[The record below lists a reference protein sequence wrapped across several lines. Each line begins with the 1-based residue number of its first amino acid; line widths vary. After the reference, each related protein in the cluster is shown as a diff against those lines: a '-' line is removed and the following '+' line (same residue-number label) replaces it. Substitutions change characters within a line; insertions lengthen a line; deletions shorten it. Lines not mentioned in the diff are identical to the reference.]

1 MLKVGMFTS
10 GYQRNPLEHCFM
22 DAKEYGYDY
31 IELWGGRPHAYAP
44 DLKAG
49 DINEVRRLIE
59 KYEMPVIGY
68 TPEHNAYPY
77 NYMIGSEAQRRDAVD
92 YLKLSLE
99 MAKEMG
105 AEFVLTSP
113 ANGGY
118 LATYDQLWSRLE
130 KTIQELWDYAAKL
143 EIKLVVEALTPYESN
158 FFTRANDLVEL
169 FRRVDNPYVVGMCD
183 IVPPFVQHESIMAYF
198 DKLGNKM
205 DHMHIID
212 GENGSDTHM
221 IPGEGNIPIKEMLYE
236 MKRIGYD
243 KTATLELVTNY
254 INEPRFY
261 AKRAIDNMR
270 ELMAE
275 AGIV

>member
-59 KYEMPVIGY
+59 KYEMPVLGY

-77 NYMIGSEAQRRDAVD
+77 NYLIGSEALRRDAVD

-99 MAKEMG
+99 LAKEMG

-130 KTIQELWDYAAKL
+130 KNIQELGDYAAKL

-212 GENGSDTHM
+212 GENGSDTHL

>member
-59 KYEMPVIGY
+59 KYEMPVLGY

-130 KTIQELWDYAAKL
+130 KNIQELGDYAAKL

-243 KTATLELVTNY
+243 KTATLELVKNY

>member
-59 KYEMPVIGY
+59 KYEMPVLGY

-130 KTIQELWDYAAKL
+130 KNIQELGDYAAKL

-169 FRRVDNPYVVGMCD
+169 FRRVDNPYVVGMFD
-183 IVPPFVQHESIMAYF
+183 IVPTFVQHESIMAYF

-212 GENGSDTHM
+212 GENGSDTHL

>member
-59 KYEMPVIGY
+59 KYEMPVLGY

-130 KTIQELWDYAAKL
+130 KNIQELGDYAAKL

-212 GENGSDTHM
+212 GENGSDTHL

-236 MKRIGYD
+236 MKRRGYD

>member
-59 KYEMPVIGY
+59 KYEMPVLGY

-130 KTIQELWDYAAKL
+130 KNIQELGDYAAKL
-143 EIKLVVEALTPYESN
+143 EIKLVVEALITYESN
-158 FFTRANDLVEL
+158 FFKRANDLVEL

-212 GENGSDTHM
+212 GENGSDTHL

-275 AGIV
+275 AGMV

>member
-44 DLKAG
+44 DLKEG

-59 KYEMPVIGY
+59 KYEMPVLGY

-77 NYMIGSEAQRRDAVD
+77 NYMIGSEAQRRDAID

-130 KTIQELWDYAAKL
+130 KNIQELGDYAAKL

-212 GENGSDTHM
+212 GENGSDTHL

>member
-59 KYEMPVIGY
+59 KYEMPVLGY

-130 KTIQELWDYAAKL
+130 KNIQELGDYAAKL

-169 FRRVDNPYVVGMCD
+169 FRRVDNQYVVGMCD

-212 GENGSDTHM
+212 GENGSDTHL
-221 IPGEGNIPIKEMLYE
+221 IPGEGNIPIKKMLYE

>member
-59 KYEMPVIGY
+59 KYEMPVLGY

-77 NYMIGSEAQRRDAVD
+77 NYMIGSEAQRRDAID

-130 KTIQELWDYAAKL
+130 KNIQELGDYAAKL

-183 IVPPFVQHESIMAYF
+183 IDPPFVQHESIMAYF

-212 GENGSDTHM
+212 GENGSDTHL

>member
-59 KYEMPVIGY
+59 KYEMPVLGY

-130 KTIQELWDYAAKL
+130 KNIQELGDYAAKL

-243 KTATLELVTNY
+243 KTSTLELVTNY

>member
-59 KYEMPVIGY
+59 KYEMPVLGY
-68 TPEHNAYPY
+68 TPNHNAYPY
-77 NYMIGSEAQRRDAVD
+77 NYMIGSEAQRRDAID

-130 KTIQELWDYAAKL
+130 KNIQELGDYAAKL

-212 GENGSDTHM
+212 GENGSDTHL

>member
-118 LATYDQLWSRLE
+118 LATYDQLRGRLE
-130 KTIQELWDYAAKL
+130 KNIQELGDYAAKL

-270 ELMAE
+270 ELMAV

>member
-130 KTIQELWDYAAKL
+130 KTIQELGDYAAKL

-169 FRRVDNPYVVGMCD
+169 FRRVDNQYVVGLCD
-183 IVPPFVQHESIMAYF
+183 IVPQFVKHESIMAYF

-212 GENGSDTHM
+212 GENGSDTHL

>member
-10 GYQRNPLEHCFM
+10 GYQRNPLENCFM

-59 KYEMPVIGY
+59 KYEMPVLGY

-130 KTIQELWDYAAKL
+130 KNIQELGDYAAKL

-212 GENGSDTHM
+212 GENGSDTHL

>member
-31 IELWGGRPHAYAP
+31 IELWCGRPHAYAP

-59 KYEMPVIGY
+59 KYEMPVLGY

-130 KTIQELWDYAAKL
+130 KNIQELGDYAAKL

>member
-59 KYEMPVIGY
+59 KYEMPVLGY

-77 NYMIGSEAQRRDAVD
+77 NYMIGSEAQRRDAID

-130 KTIQELWDYAAKL
+130 KNIQELGDYAAKL

-198 DKLGNKM
+198 DKLGNKI

-212 GENGSDTHM
+212 GENGSDTHL

>member
-49 DINEVRRLIE
+49 DINEVLRLIE
-59 KYEMPVIGY
+59 KYEMPVLGY

-130 KTIQELWDYAAKL
+130 KNIQELGDYAAKL

>member
-59 KYEMPVIGY
+59 KYEMPVLGY

-130 KTIQELWDYAAKL
+130 KNIQELGDYAAKL

-212 GENGSDTHM
+212 GKNGSDTHM

>member
-31 IELWGGRPHAYAP
+31 IALWGGRPHAYAP

-59 KYEMPVIGY
+59 KYEMPVLGY

-130 KTIQELWDYAAKL
+130 KNIQELGDYAAKL

>member
-1 MLKVGMFTS
+1 MLKVGMYTS

-59 KYEMPVIGY
+59 KYEMPVLGY

-130 KTIQELWDYAAKL
+130 KNIQELGDYAAKL

>member
-59 KYEMPVIGY
+59 KYEMPVLGY

-77 NYMIGSEAQRRDAVD
+77 NYMIGSEAQRRYAID

-130 KTIQELWDYAAKL
+130 KNIQELGDYAAKL

-212 GENGSDTHM
+212 GENGSDTHL

>member
-59 KYEMPVIGY
+59 KYEMPVLGY

-77 NYMIGSEAQRRDAVD
+77 NYMIGSEAQRRDAID

-130 KTIQELWDYAAKL
+130 KNIQELGDYAAKL

-183 IVPPFVQHESIMAYF
+183 IVPPFVQHESIRAYF

-212 GENGSDTHM
+212 GENGSDTHL

>member
-22 DAKEYGYDY
+22 DAEEYGYDY

-59 KYEMPVIGY
+59 KYEMPVLGY

-77 NYMIGSEAQRRDAVD
+77 NYMIGSEAQRRDAID

-130 KTIQELWDYAAKL
+130 KNIQELGDYAAKL

-212 GENGSDTHM
+212 GENGSDTHL

>member
-1 MLKVGMFTS
+1 MLKVVMFTS

-49 DINEVRRLIE
+49 DIKEVRRLIE

-77 NYMIGSEAQRRDAVD
+77 NYMIGSEAQRRDALD
-92 YLKLSLE
+92 YLKISLE

-118 LATYDQLWSRLE
+118 LATYDELWGRLE
-130 KTIQELWDYAAKL
+130 KNIRELGDYAAKL
-143 EIKLVVEALTPYESN
+143 EVKLVVEALTPYESN

-198 DKLGNKM
+198 DKLGDKM

-270 ELMAE
+270 ELMAQ
-275 AGIV
+275 AGIE

>member
-59 KYEMPVIGY
+59 KYEMPVLGY

-130 KTIQELWDYAAKL
+130 KNIQELGDYAAKL

-198 DKLGNKM
+198 AKLGNKM

>member
-59 KYEMPVIGY
+59 KYEMPVLGY

-99 MAKEMG
+99 MAEEMG

-130 KTIQELWDYAAKL
+130 KNIQELGDYAAKL

-212 GENGSDTHM
+212 GENGSDTHL

-275 AGIV
+275 VGIV

>member
-59 KYEMPVIGY
+59 KYEMPVLGY

-77 NYMIGSEAQRRDAVD
+77 NYMIGSEAQRRDAID

-113 ANGGY
+113 TNGGY

-130 KTIQELWDYAAKL
+130 KNIQELGDYAAKL

-212 GENGSDTHM
+212 GENGSDTHL

>member
-59 KYEMPVIGY
+59 KYEMPVLGY

-77 NYMIGSEAQRRDAVD
+77 NYLIGSEAQRRDAID

-130 KTIQELWDYAAKL
+130 KNIQELGDYAAKL

-212 GENGSDTHM
+212 GENGSDTHL

>member
-59 KYEMPVIGY
+59 KYEMPVLGY

-77 NYMIGSEAQRRDAVD
+77 NYMIGSEAQRRDAID

-130 KTIQELWDYAAKL
+130 KNIQELGDYAAKL

-212 GENGSDTHM
+212 GENGSDTHL

-243 KTATLELVTNY
+243 KTATLESVTNY

>member
-1 MLKVGMFTS
+1 MLKVAMFTS

-59 KYEMPVIGY
+59 KYEMPVLGY

-77 NYMIGSEAQRRDAVD
+77 NYMIGSEAQRRDAID

-130 KTIQELWDYAAKL
+130 KNIQELGDYAAKL

-212 GENGSDTHM
+212 GENGSDTHL

>member
-59 KYEMPVIGY
+59 KYEMPVLGY

-77 NYMIGSEAQRRDAVD
+77 NYMIGSEAQRRDAID

-130 KTIQELWDYAAKL
+130 KNIQELGDYAAKL

-158 FFTRANDLVEL
+158 FFTRANYLVEL

-212 GENGSDTHM
+212 GENGSDTHL

>member
-59 KYEMPVIGY
+59 KYEMPVLGY

-130 KTIQELWDYAAKL
+130 KNIQELGDYAAKL

-169 FRRVDNPYVVGMCD
+169 FRRVDNPYVVGKCD

-212 GENGSDTHM
+212 GENGSDTHL

>member
-59 KYEMPVIGY
+59 KYEMPVLGY

-130 KTIQELWDYAAKL
+130 KNIQELGDYAAKL

-236 MKRIGYD
+236 MKRIDYD

>member
-59 KYEMPVIGY
+59 KYEMPVLGY

-130 KTIQELWDYAAKL
+130 KNIQELGDYAAKL
-143 EIKLVVEALTPYESN
+143 EIKLVVEALRPYESN

>member
-1 MLKVGMFTS
+1 
-10 GYQRNPLEHCFM
+10 M

-59 KYEMPVIGY
+59 KYEMPVLGY

-77 NYMIGSEAQRRDAVD
+77 NYMIGSEAQRRDAID

-130 KTIQELWDYAAKL
+130 KNIQELGDYAAKL

-212 GENGSDTHM
+212 GENGSDTHL

-243 KTATLELVTNY
+243 KTATLELVTNF

>member
-31 IELWGGRPHAYAP
+31 IELWGGPHAYAP

-59 KYEMPVIGY
+59 KYEMPVLGY

-130 KTIQELWDYAAKL
+130 KNIQELGDYAAKL